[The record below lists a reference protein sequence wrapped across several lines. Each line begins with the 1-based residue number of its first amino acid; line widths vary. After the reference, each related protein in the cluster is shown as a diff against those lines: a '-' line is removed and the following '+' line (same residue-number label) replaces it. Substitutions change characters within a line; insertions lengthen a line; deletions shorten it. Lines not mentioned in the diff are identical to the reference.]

1 MLRDK
6 SKVLGEEL
14 QLLGDDSLLARN
26 KVHAVKK
33 ETHVLRNKSLLV
45 KDGLHKI
52 RKEAQL
58 LKNKLLLSRN
68 KLHDVKKETEVFK
81 DESEKR
87 KKARI
92 NQIIAKL
99 EKRGEKINQINVK
112 SEKLLQK
119 SNDSTKISKLQ
130 KLRDEVKKH
139 RDEAKPYMN
148 KAKKYRD
155 EILKLVGTSKASS
168 KACIDT
174 SKIINT
180 DKDSIDEKITEE
192 IVQIKKDNRLAIF
205 QDTKPNIKINKKT
218 SLKVFKIVRNDIE
231 NERNWEKRKI
241 TWVFW
246 KSHVSELCEKWIC
259 SKYNYAYTRFE
270 EFRTCSGEVLFT
282 NEHKAVFSK
291 NEAGSYIDINDL
303 EIFKDF
309 SSDSKIIFKIRPITA
324 EIIKLI
330 ITKKDTNIKDSCLK
344 KIEEYT
350 CIIENMYNSLQN
362 SIYKIYDNQEEI
374 YDLYSIYY
382 NLSDAEKNRKD
393 DILKKIDEIQNNSF
407 DMIWNIVYKEIKRGT
422 GKVKTDK
429 EKNIYKYLQ
438 ELQKIVNDNDIELS
452 DTRSDVRS
460 LIAEISD
467 RIGSIN
473 KIL

>member
-6 SKVLGEEL
+6 SQVLGEEL

-309 SSDSKIIFKIRPITA
+309 SSDSKIIFKIKPITA
-324 EIIKLI
+324 EIIK
-330 ITKKDTNIKDSCLK
+330 
-344 KIEEYT
+344 
-350 CIIENMYNSLQN
+350 
-362 SIYKIYDNQEEI
+362 
-374 YDLYSIYY
+374 
-382 NLSDAEKNRKD
+382 
-393 DILKKIDEIQNNSF
+393 
-407 DMIWNIVYKEIKRGT
+407 MI
-422 GKVKTDK
+422 KVKK
-429 EKNIYKYLQ
+429 RYKY
-438 ELQKIVNDNDIELS
+438 
-452 DTRSDVRS
+452 
-460 LIAEISD
+460 
-467 RIGSIN
+467 
-473 KIL
+473 

>member
-68 KLHDVKKETEVFK
+68 ELHDVKKETEVFK
-81 DESEKR
+81 DDTEKR

-218 SLKVFKIVRNDIE
+218 SLKVFKIVRNDI
-231 NERNWEKRKI
+231 
-241 TWVFW
+241 
-246 KSHVSELCEKWIC
+246 
-259 SKYNYAYTRFE
+259 
-270 EFRTCSGEVLFT
+270 
-282 NEHKAVFSK
+282 
-291 NEAGSYIDINDL
+291 
-303 EIFKDF
+303 
-309 SSDSKIIFKIRPITA
+309 
-324 EIIKLI
+324 
-330 ITKKDTNIKDSCLK
+330 
-344 KIEEYT
+344 
-350 CIIENMYNSLQN
+350 
-362 SIYKIYDNQEEI
+362 
-374 YDLYSIYY
+374 
-382 NLSDAEKNRKD
+382 
-393 DILKKIDEIQNNSF
+393 
-407 DMIWNIVYKEIKRGT
+407 
-422 GKVKTDK
+422 
-429 EKNIYKYLQ
+429 
-438 ELQKIVNDNDIELS
+438 
-452 DTRSDVRS
+452 
-460 LIAEISD
+460 
-467 RIGSIN
+467 
-473 KIL
+473 